1 MLTVGS
7 LHPSLCCIFMPLFL
21 WRLYSCKNSWHCCT
35 WVHVHIQYILLRIWS
50 WKQNLPVS
58 LSAYSKHSAGGSP
71 NQADIHLPAKAV
83 FSKVIKCRRI
93 KPESKQNF
101 YLFINF
107 YRINASVLASFQSP
121 MMCGSNSRL
130 ATNFPHRSANVNLTR
145 LLMQVAEENERGLTQ
160 KAFAAL
166 RILCLL
172 LFTTI
177 VFVLFI
183 CSWLF

>member
-1 MLTVGS
+1 MHS
-7 LHPSLCCIFMPLFL
+7 I
-21 WRLYSCKNSWHCCT
+21 YSA
-35 WVHVHIQYILLRIWS
+35 
-50 WKQNLPVS
+50 QNLELETEFARVS
-58 LSAYSKHSAGGSP
+58 LSAYSKHNAGGSP
-71 NQADIHLPAKAV
+71 NQADTHLPAKAV

-93 KPESKQNF
+93 KPANF

-130 ATNFPHRSANVNLTR
+130 ATNFPHRSTSVNLTR
-145 LLMQVAEENERGLTQ
+145 LLTQFAKENERGLTQ

-183 CSWLF
+183 CS